1 MADAAPVTRAAPVRP
16 PTLFGLLVALPFQI
30 FGMLCGALLLSIL
43 IECVGVH
50 FFWRDQ
56 GWHHA
61 EGMLDYELS
70 QLSDDFKDSLL
81 LSDPAGSAQHWL
93 SRTYQTLFVQ
103 SGLSEWTQRHAA
115 PVSASSTGLNG
126 VRTLVQR
133 SVQHLQVYAL
143 AAGYIA
149 LTFLVRV
156 MVLILTLPL
165 FVLAAFI
172 AFLDGIVQ
180 RDIRR
185 FGAGR
190 ESGFVYHRARALIS
204 PLALLPW
211 GIYLSFPISIHPLWI
226 LLPSAALL
234 GAAIRI
240 TAATFKKYL

>member
-1 MADAAPVTRAAPVRP
+1 M
-16 PTLFGLLVALPFQI
+16 LIALPFQI

-43 IECVGVH
+43 IECVGVR
-50 FFWRDQ
+50 FLWPEQ

-61 EGMLDYELS
+61 QGMLDYELS
-70 QLSDDFKDSLL
+70 QLSDDFKDSML
-81 LSDPAGSAQHWL
+81 LSDPATSARRWV
-93 SRTYQTLFVQ
+93 SDAYQTLFVK
-103 SGLSEWTQRHAA
+103 SGLSEWTRRPA
-115 PVSASSTGLNG
+115 VSSADPRPGLN
-126 VRTLVQR
+126 RIRMLVLR
-133 SVQHLQVYAL
+133 SSQDLQVYAL

-156 MVLILTLPL
+156 VVLLLTLPL
-165 FVLAAFI
+165 FALAAFI

-211 GIYLSFPISIHPLWI
+211 GVYLSFPISIHPLWI

-234 GAAIRI
+234 GTVIRI

>member
-1 MADAAPVTRAAPVRP
+1 MSETTPISRPAPVRP
-16 PTLFGLLVALPFQI
+16 PTLFGMLIALPFQI
-30 FGMLCGALLLSIL
+30 FGMLCGALLLSVL

-50 FFWRDQ
+50 FLWPDQ

-61 EGMLDYELS
+61 QGMLDYELG
-70 QLSDDFKDSLL
+70 QLSDDFKESIL
-81 LSDPAGSAQHWL
+81 LSDPAGSAHRWV
-93 SRTYQTLFVQ
+93 SDAYQTLFVK
-103 SGLSEWTQRHAA
+103 SGLSEWTRRHAMPIA
-115 PVSASSTGLNG
+115 QPRAGLNG
-126 VRTLVQR
+126 IRTLVQR
-133 SVQHLQVYAL
+133 SAQHLQVYAL
-143 AAGYIA
+143 AAGYIS

-156 MVLILTLPL
+156 LVLVLTLPL
-165 FVLAAFI
+165 FALAAFI

-211 GIYLSFPISIHPLWI
+211 GLYLSFPISIHPLWI

-234 GAAIRI
+234 GACIRI

>member
-1 MADAAPVTRAAPVRP
+1 MRPAPVRP
-16 PTLFGLLVALPFQI
+16 PTLFGLLVALPFQV

-50 FFWRDQ
+50 FLWPEQ

-61 EGMLDYELS
+61 QGMLDYELS

-81 LSDPAGSAQHWL
+81 LSDPAGSAQHWV
-93 SRTYQTLFVQ
+93 SRAYQRLFVQ
-103 SGLSEWTQRHAA
+103 SGLSEWTLRHAVPA
-115 PVSASSTGLNG
+115 DPPSTGLNG
-126 VRTLVQR
+126 MRTLVQR
-133 SVQHLQVYAL
+133 TAQHLQVYAL

-149 LTFLVRV
+149 LTVLVRV
-156 MVLILTLPL
+156 MVLVLTLPL
-165 FVLAAFI
+165 FVLAAFV
-172 AFLDGIVQ
+172 AFLDGVVQ

-190 ESGFVYHRARALIS
+190 ESGFVYHRARALVS

-226 LLPSAALL
+226 LLPSAVLL